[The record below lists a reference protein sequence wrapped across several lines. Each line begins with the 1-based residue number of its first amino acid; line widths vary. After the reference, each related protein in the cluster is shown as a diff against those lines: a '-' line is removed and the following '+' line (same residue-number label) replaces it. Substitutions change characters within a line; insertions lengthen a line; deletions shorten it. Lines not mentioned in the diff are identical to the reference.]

1 MMSMVIEK
9 PLNKLIIFLATGFYA
24 GYLPYAPGTIGSLIG
39 VGLFF
44 IINSLSPVYYLG
56 VLFLLFT
63 LGVYLSDR
71 AEALFTKDDPS
82 QIIFDEILG
91 LLAAMA
97 LIPNG
102 IGWIIAGFFLF
113 RFFDIF
119 KPYPIRD
126 IEKRFN
132 GGFGIM
138 LDDIAAGIY
147 ANILLQGVRLYVG

>member
-1 MMSMVIEK
+1 MVIEK
-9 PLNKLIIFLATGFYA
+9 PLNRLIIFLATGFYA

-39 VGLFF
+39 VGLFL
-44 IINSLSPVYYLG
+44 IINSLSPVYYLI
-56 VLFLLFT
+56 VFFLLFS
-63 LGVYLSDR
+63 LGVYISDR
-71 AEALFTKDDPS
+71 AEALFARNDPS
-82 QIIFDEILG
+82 QIIFDEIAG
-91 LLAAMA
+91 LLVAMA

-126 IEKRFN
+126 IEKKFN

-138 LDDIAAGIY
+138 LDDVAAGIY
-147 ANILLQGVRLYVG
+147 TNILLQAVRLYVG

>member
-1 MMSMVIEK
+1 MSMVIEK

-44 IINSLSPVYYLG
+44 IINSLSPVYYLI
-56 VLFLLFT
+56 VLFLLFS
-63 LGVYLSDR
+63 LGVYISDR
-71 AEALFTKDDPS
+71 AEALFARGDPS
-82 QIIFDEILG
+82 QIIFDEIIG
-91 LLAAMA
+91 LLVAMA

-138 LDDIAAGIY
+138 LDDVAAGIY
-147 ANILLQGVRLYVG
+147 TNILLQGVRLYVG

>member
-9 PLNKLIIFLATGFYA
+9 PLNRLIIFLATGFYA

-39 VGLFF
+39 VGLFL
-44 IINSLSPVYYLG
+44 IINSLSPVYYLI
-56 VLFLLFT
+56 VFFLLFS
-63 LGVYLSDR
+63 LGVYISDR
-71 AEALFTKDDPS
+71 AEALFARNDPS
-82 QIIFDEILG
+82 QIIFDEIAG
-91 LLAAMA
+91 LLVAMA

-126 IEKRFN
+126 IEKKFN

-138 LDDIAAGIY
+138 LDDVAAGIY
-147 ANILLQGVRLYVG
+147 TNILLQAVRLYVG

>member
-1 MMSMVIEK
+1 MVIEK

-24 GYLPYAPGTIGSLIG
+24 GYLPYAPGTFGSLIG

-44 IINSLSPVYYLG
+44 IINGLSPVYYLLA
-56 VLFLLFT
+56 LFLLFII
-63 LGVYLSDR
+63 GVYLSDR
-71 AEALFTKDDPS
+71 AEALFARDDPS

-91 LLAAMA
+91 LLVAIA

-132 GGFGIM
+132 GGLGIM
-138 LDDIAAGIY
+138 LDDVAAGVY
-147 ANILLQGVRLYVG
+147 ANILLQVVRLYVG

>member
-9 PLNKLIIFLATGFYA
+9 PLNRLIIFLATGFYA

-39 VGLFF
+39 VGLFL
-44 IINSLSPVYYLG
+44 IINSLSPVYYLI
-56 VLFLLFT
+56 VFFLLFS
-63 LGVYLSDR
+63 LGVYISDR
-71 AEALFTKDDPS
+71 AEALFAKNDPS
-82 QIIFDEILG
+82 QIIFDEIAG
-91 LLAAMA
+91 LLVAMA

-126 IEKRFN
+126 IEKKFN

-138 LDDIAAGIY
+138 LDDVAAGIY
-147 ANILLQGVRLYVG
+147 TNILLQAVRLYVG

>member
-1 MMSMVIEK
+1 MVIEK
-9 PLNKLIIFLATGFYA
+9 PLNRLIIFLATGFYA

-39 VGLFF
+39 VGLFL
-44 IINSLSPVYYLG
+44 IINSLSPVYYLI
-56 VLFLLFT
+56 VFFLLFS
-63 LGVYLSDR
+63 LGVYISDR
-71 AEALFTKDDPS
+71 AEALFAKNDPS
-82 QIIFDEILG
+82 QIIFDEIAG
-91 LLAAMA
+91 LLVAMA

-126 IEKRFN
+126 IEKKFN

-138 LDDIAAGIY
+138 LDDVAAGIY
-147 ANILLQGVRLYVG
+147 TNILLQAVRLYVG

>member
-9 PLNKLIIFLATGFYA
+9 PLNRLIIFLATGFYA

-39 VGLFF
+39 VGLFL
-44 IINSLSPVYYLG
+44 IINSLSPVYYLI
-56 VLFLLFT
+56 VFFLLFS
-63 LGVYLSDR
+63 LGVYISDR
-71 AEALFTKDDPS
+71 AEALFARNDPS
-82 QIIFDEILG
+82 QIIFDEIAG
-91 LLAAMA
+91 LLVAMA

-138 LDDIAAGIY
+138 LDDVAAGIY
-147 ANILLQGVRLYVG
+147 TNILLQAVRLYVG

>member
-39 VGLFF
+39 VGIFF
-44 IINSLSPVYYLG
+44 IINSLSLVYYLI
-56 VLFLLFT
+56 VLFLLFF

-71 AEALFTKDDPS
+71 AEALFAKNDPS
-82 QIIFDEILG
+82 QIIFDEIAG
-91 LLAAMA
+91 LLVAMA

-113 RFFDIF
+113 RLFDIF

-132 GGFGIM
+132 GGLGIM
-138 LDDIAAGIY
+138 LDDVAAGIY
-147 ANILLQGVRLYVG
+147 TNVLLQGVRLYVG

>member
-9 PLNKLIIFLATGFYA
+9 PLNRLIIFLATGFYA

-39 VGLFF
+39 VGLFL
-44 IINSLSPVYYLG
+44 IINSLSPVYYLI
-56 VLFLLFT
+56 VFFLLFS
-63 LGVYLSDR
+63 LGVYISDR
-71 AEALFTKDDPS
+71 AEALFAKNDPS
-82 QIIFDEILG
+82 QIIFDEIAG
-91 LLAAMA
+91 LLVAMA

-138 LDDIAAGIY
+138 LDDVAAGVY
-147 ANILLQGVRLYVG
+147 TNILLQAVRLYVG

>member
-1 MMSMVIEK
+1 MVIEK
-9 PLNKLIIFLATGFYA
+9 PLNRLIIFLATGFYA

-39 VGLFF
+39 VGLFL
-44 IINSLSPVYYLG
+44 IINSLSPVYYLI
-56 VLFLLFT
+56 VFFLLFS
-63 LGVYLSDR
+63 LGVYISDR
-71 AEALFTKDDPS
+71 AEALFAKNDPS
-82 QIIFDEILG
+82 QIIFDEIAG
-91 LLAAMA
+91 LLVAMA

-138 LDDIAAGIY
+138 LDDVAAGVY
-147 ANILLQGVRLYVG
+147 TNILLQAVRLYVG

>member
-24 GYLPYAPGTIGSLIG
+24 GYFPYAPGTIGSLIG
-39 VGLFF
+39 VGIFF

-56 VLFLLFT
+56 ILFLLFFI
-63 LGVYLSDR
+63 GIYISDR
-71 AEALFTKDDPS
+71 AESLFAKKDS
-82 QIIFDEILG
+82 THIIFDEIVG
-91 LLAAMA
+91 LPVAMV

-102 IGWIIAGFFLF
+102 SGWIAAGFILF
-113 RFFDIF
+113 RLFDIL

-126 IEKRFN
+126 IENRFN
-132 GGFGIM
+132 GGLGIM
-138 LDDIAAGIY
+138 LDDVAAGIY